1 MRSIRNRSMLGLAV
15 GGALVSVMIAGPAI
29 ARNNGNNGN
38 GGNKTSTSSLRLVLL
53 NSTDGLPHWGQKVTF
68 KVSTTATSQ
77 PFVSLRCYK
86 SGVVVY
92 SAQAGYYASYP
103 WPSAQNMVLKSNAW
117 KRGGADCTA
126 TLFYASG
133 SRVITLETKSF
144 RVYA

>member
-1 MRSIRNRSMLGLAV
+1 MRSIRTRTMCTVAV
-15 GGALVSVMIAGPAI
+15 GAAIASAMIAGPAI
-29 ARNNGNNGN
+29 ARNNGN

-53 NSTDGLPHWGQKVTF
+53 NSTDGLAHWGQKVTF

-86 SGVVVY
+86 NTTLVY

-103 WPSAQNMVLKSNAW
+103 WPSAKNMALKSNNW
-117 KRGGADCTA
+117 KSGGADCTA

-133 SRVITLETKSF
+133 SRVITLATKGF